1 MQKSK
6 INIDPM
12 ILDAISSS
20 TKLNPHE
27 KMSFLRYVGY
37 MTISEKK
44 ELMSIL

>member
-6 INIDPM
+6 INIEPVM
-12 ILDAISSS
+12 LDAISSS

-37 MTISEKK
+37 MTISEKR
-44 ELMSIL
+44 ELIRIL